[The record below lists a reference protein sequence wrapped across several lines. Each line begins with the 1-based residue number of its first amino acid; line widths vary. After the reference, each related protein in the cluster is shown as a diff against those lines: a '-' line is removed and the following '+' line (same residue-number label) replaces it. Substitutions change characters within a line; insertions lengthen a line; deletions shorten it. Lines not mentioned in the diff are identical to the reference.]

1 MALLQSTDI
10 IRLNYSICYQ
20 NFPYLIERH
29 GTRESEREREKIICL
44 KTWCVFWFIF
54 CSLKSRPSAVRSN
67 WVKLW
72 FWVEYPFNLSF
83 TPDVTCVWLL
93 AHGVPLYRYFY
104 YLTGTFSHLS
114 TSLVEVF
121 LHASQGSCQG
131 ASWVKMLVGRWRAN
145 AASVPGRQSPWKRS
159 AQACRLVA
167 AETLERSKRRGSGH
181 SHRLVWGEYLK
192 RMYR

>member
-20 NFPYLIERH
+20 NFPYLIELHEIR
-29 GTRESEREREKIICL
+29 EREREDHLSKNLVCFLIYL
-44 KTWCVFWFIF
+44 LL
-54 CSLKSRPSAVRSN
+54 LKSRPSAVRSN

-93 AHGVPLYRYFY
+93 AHRVPLYRYFY

-114 TSLVEVF
+114 TSVVEVF